1 MFAMDYQLDNILKE
15 GLENRYRRHREMANY
30 VREWAKEY
38 FELYADERYLS
49 NTLTNIKNTR
59 NINAANLNKEL
70 GERGF
75 QISNGYGK
83 LKEKAFRIAHMGEC
97 TLDDV
102 KELLENINHILK
114 L

>member
-1 MFAMDYQLDNILKE
+1 
-15 GLENRYRRHREMANY
+15 
-30 VREWAKEY
+30 VRNWAKEY
-38 FELYADERYLS
+38 FELFADERYLS

-59 NINAANLNKEL
+59 NINVAQLNKEL

-83 LKEKAFRIAHMGEC
+83 LKEKAFRIAHMADFD
-97 TLDDV
+97 LSDI
-102 KELLENINHILK
+102 KELLDTVNYILK